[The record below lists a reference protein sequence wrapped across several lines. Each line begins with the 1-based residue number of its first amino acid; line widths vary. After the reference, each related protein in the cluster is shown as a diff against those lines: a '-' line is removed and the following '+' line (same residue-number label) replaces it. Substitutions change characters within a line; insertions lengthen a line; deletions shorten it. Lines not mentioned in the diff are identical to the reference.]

1 VEYGRYVA
9 NGCIGCHG
17 TNFSGGKIPVGPP
30 DWPPAANL
38 TPHADGRLTKW
49 TDADF
54 IQTLRTARRPDGSEL
69 NPVMPRLFGQMDDV
83 ELKAIWAFLQ
93 TLPAAATGVH

>member
-17 TNFSGGKIPVGPP
+17 SNFSGGKIPVGPP
-30 DWPPAANL
+30 DWPPASNL
-38 TPHADGRLTKW
+38 TPQADGRLTKW
-49 TDADF
+49 TEADF
-54 IQTLRTARRPDGSEL
+54 IQTLRTARRPDGTEL